1 MFKSLA
7 TWRRLHLWLSVLLS
21 LQLLAWF
28 GSGLLMSAFDI
39 NEVRGNLLRKDWPAA
54 DWSSARIAPQQLVP
68 TTQAA
73 AGLQLSLTQRAELPV
88 YLLQGNQGERYIDA
102 QSGKE
107 LAPLSP
113 EQATALALTQYQ
125 GEASV
130 QQVQWLTQVPL
141 EARGLSAPL
150 FRVDF
155 SDDVTFYLHPVT
167 GQVQR
172 VRTPLW
178 RAYDFAWMLHIMD
191 YQERENSHNPLLIA
205 SSITALGFTLSG
217 IVLLVL
223 TLKRR
228 RRSV

>member
-21 LQLLAWF
+21 VQLLAWF

-39 NEVRGNLLRKDWPAA
+39 NEVRGNLFRKAWPAA
-54 DWSSARIAPQQLVP
+54 DWSSARIAPQQLV
-68 TTQAA
+68 QAAQSA
-73 AGLQLSLTQRAELPV
+73 AGLQLSLTQRGELPV
-88 YLLQGNQGERYIDA
+88 YLLVDTQSERYVDA
-102 QSGKE
+102 QSGTE
-107 LAPLSP
+107 LSPLSP

-125 GEASV
+125 GDAAV
-130 QQVQWLTQVPL
+130 QQVQWLTQVPQ
-141 EARGLSAPL
+141 EARGLNAPL

-155 SDDVTFYLHPVT
+155 SDNVTFYLHPVT

-205 SSITALGFTLSG
+205 SSITAVGFTLSG
-217 IVLLVL
+217 MVLLVL
-223 TLKRR
+223 TLRRR
-228 RRSV
+228 RRSG

>member
-1 MFKSLA
+1 MFRSLSV
-7 TWRRLHLWLSVLLS
+7 WRRLHLWLSVLLS
-21 LQLLAWF
+21 VQLLAWF

-39 NEVRGNLLRKDWPAA
+39 NEVRGSLFRKDWPAA
-54 DWSSARIAPQQLVP
+54 DWSSARIAPQQLLP
-68 TTQAA
+68 SAQAA

-88 YLLQGNQGERYIDA
+88 YLLVDSQSERYIDA

-107 LAPLSP
+107 LATLSP

-125 GEASV
+125 GKAIV
-130 QQVQWLTQVPL
+130 RQVQWLTQVPS

-150 FRVDF
+150 YRVDF
-155 SDDVTFYLHPVT
+155 SNDVTFYLHPVT

-205 SSITALGFTLSG
+205 SSITAVGFTLSG
-217 IVLLVL
+217 IVLLLL
-223 TLKRR
+223 TLRRR
-228 RRSV
+228 RRSG